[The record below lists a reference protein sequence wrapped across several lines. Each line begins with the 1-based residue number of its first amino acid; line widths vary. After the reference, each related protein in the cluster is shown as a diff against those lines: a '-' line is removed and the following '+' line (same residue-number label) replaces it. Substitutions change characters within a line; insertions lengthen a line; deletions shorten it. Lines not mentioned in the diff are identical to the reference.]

1 MNNFSDRA
9 FAYFLTPLD
18 DTSHWTVR
26 IERKQGKI
34 FTFFRPWE
42 KTLVLWK
49 NVWLNFFSL
58 PFGEQ
63 RKLSPEYHAAALLF
77 HAQETKKNIFPD
89 KRYSLTDSHQQDYRI
104 LDISF
109 EPVGESKEVQNIFK
123 FGEKLFFID
132 KVKKGLQL
140 LDKFGFIKFW
150 EPKYN
155 NPWVVF
161 CPWKFSS
168 AFLPKLMGL
177 LVFRK
182 LCEALSRRLPDEKE
196 MKLPLD
202 WDEGRWGTKEK
213 EAYAFSFIETAHYPQ
228 TLDYPVRELL
238 KDLNVERK
246 EFVYLGIA
254 YLMEKEIVESN
265 SLLKITKKAKL
276 SFTRKW
282 VEKAELLFNIK
293 LSLFYRW
300 WQSFPRSF
308 DVRFV
313 PKDRN

>member
-1 MNNFSDRA
+1 MNDFSDGA
-9 FAYFLTPLD
+9 FAYFLTPRD

-34 FTFFRPWE
+34 FTFFRSWE

-77 HAQETKKNIFPD
+77 YAQEMKKNIFPD
-89 KRYSLTDSHQQDYRI
+89 KRYSLTDSHCRDYRV
-104 LDISF
+104 LDIPF
-109 EPVGESKEVQNIFK
+109 VPVGESKGVRNIFK
-123 FGEKLFFID
+123 FGEELFFID
-132 KVKKGLQL
+132 KVKKGLRL
-140 LDKFGFIKFW
+140 LERFGFIKFW
-150 EPKYN
+150 EPGSD
-155 NPWVVF
+155 NPWVTL

-168 AFLPKLMGL
+168 VFLPKLMGL

-182 LCEALSRRLPDEKE
+182 LCEALSKRLPNEKE
-196 MKLPLD
+196 MKTSLD
-202 WDEGRWGTKEK
+202 WDTGRWKTKEK
-213 EAYAFSFIETAHYPQ
+213 EAYAFGFMETAHYPQ
-228 TLDYPVRELL
+228 TLGYPVHKLL
-238 KDLNVERK
+238 EDLNAERK

-254 YLMEKEIVESN
+254 YLMEKGIVESN

-276 SFTRKW
+276 SFTPKW
-282 VEKAELLFNIK
+282 VEKAELLFGIK

-300 WQSFPRSF
+300 WQSYPRSF

-313 PKDRN
+313 PKDRS

>member
-1 MNNFSDRA
+1 MNNFSDGA

-34 FTFFRPWE
+34 FTFFRSWE

-49 NVWLNFFSL
+49 NICLNFFSL

-77 HAQETKKNIFPD
+77 YAQETKKNIFPD
-89 KRYSLTDSHQQDYRI
+89 KRYPLTNSHCQDYQI

-132 KVKKGLQL
+132 KVRKGLRL

-155 NPWVVF
+155 NSWVAF

-182 LCEALSRRLPDEKE
+182 LCEALSKQLPDEEE
-196 MKLPLD
+196 MKTPLD
-202 WDEGRWGTKEK
+202 WDAGRRDTKEK
-213 EAYAFSFIETAHYPQ
+213 EAYAFNFMETAHYPQ
-228 TLDYPVRELL
+228 TLGYPVYKLL
-238 KDLNVERK
+238 RDLNVERK

-254 YLMEKEIVESN
+254 YLMEKEIIKSN

-276 SFTRKW
+276 SFTPKW
-282 VEKAELLFNIK
+282 VEKAELLFGIE

-313 PKDRN
+313 PNNRS